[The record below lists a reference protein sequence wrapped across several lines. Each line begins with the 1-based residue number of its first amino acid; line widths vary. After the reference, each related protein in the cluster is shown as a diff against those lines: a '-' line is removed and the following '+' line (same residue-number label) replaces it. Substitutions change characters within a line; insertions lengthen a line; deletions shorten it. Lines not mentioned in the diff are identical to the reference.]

1 MVLLHTRVGTVA
13 ATLFAAL
20 LVWHLRGT
28 VADALLLP
36 WLGAK
41 LAVAVARI
49 VLAQLYARHADRQVH
64 PGFIGPHWQWLMLT
78 MLALDGGLWGLA
90 GWHLVHGPVPVAAL
104 ATAALDGVSCVATFG
119 LQVRLGA
126 TAAYT
131 LPMLLPM
138 ALGLAVR
145 HDEVGW
151 FGAPG
156 QLILAA
162 LLLSTAYGTSRQL
175 TGGMLL
181 RLHAATLLRQ
191 KEDALKLAEDR
202 SAERDRFLA
211 KVSHELRTP
220 LHGMLGLTRLI
231 HLESRDP
238 LNTRRLELVEDSG
251 THLLA
256 LINDLLDVSRIG
268 AGHFVLRE
276 EAFDLAGLLDQ
287 VGEVFALRAADKGL
301 GFTLRL
307 GFTRPQ
313 WVRGDAAR
321 VRQVLNNLLGNAVK
335 FTEQGTI
342 TLEAGPAAAPDR
354 VRLSVI
360 DTGEGIDVASQTRI
374 FQAFQQG
381 QEGRVGPSSEGVGL
395 GLTIAREI
403 AHAMHSDIE
412 VISLPGRGARFT
424 VEPLLPPAKPGDGP
438 ASAPETHA
446 RLPRRVLVAEDDEV
460 NALIVHAFLDGLGVR
475 SERVTDGKQ
484 AVGHALRETE
494 RPDLVLMDCRM
505 PLMDGLAAT
514 AEIRRQERVL
524 GLPRIPILALTATTT
539 DAERRACFDSGMD
552 EVVGKPFTPEQ
563 LAQAM
568 REAMLRRGA
577 PPPAANGDAA
587 AT

>member
-28 VADALLLP
+28 LP
-36 WLGAK
+36 DPWLNAWLGAK
-41 LAVAVARI
+41 VLVAAAR
-49 VLAQLYARHADRQVH
+49 LGHAQAYTRQLRAQPH
-64 PGFIGPHWQWLMLT
+64 PGFVSGRWSWGILGL
-78 MLALDGGLWGLA
+78 LALDGGLWGLA
-90 GWHLVHGPVPVAAL
+90 GWQLAHQPVPVAAL

-138 ALGLAVR
+138 ALGLALR

-156 QLILAA
+156 QLILAG
-162 LLLSTAYGTSRQL
+162 LLLSTAYATSRQL

-181 RLHAATLLRQ
+181 RLHAAILLRQ

-231 HLESRDP
+231 HLEASDP
-238 LNTRRLELVEDSG
+238 ATIHRLELVEDSG

-256 LINDLLDVSRIG
+256 LINDLLEVSSIG

-276 EAFDLAGLLDQ
+276 DAFDLAALLDQ
-287 VGEVFALRAADKGL
+287 VGDVFALRAADKGL
-301 GFTLRL
+301 KFTLRL

-313 WVRGDAAR
+313 WVRGDPAR
-321 VRQVLNNLLGNAVK
+321 LRQVLNNLLGNAVK
-335 FTEQGTI
+335 FTEQGAI
-342 TLEAGPAAAPDR
+342 TLEAGPSATPDR

-360 DTGEGIDVASQTRI
+360 DTGQGIEQDAQARI

-381 QEGRVGPSSEGVGL
+381 QEGRQAPPTEGVGL

-403 AHAMHSDIE
+403 ANAMRSDIE
-412 VISLPGRGARFT
+412 VSSLPGRGSRFT
-424 VEPLLPPAKPGDGP
+424 VEPLLPPARPDDA
-438 ASAPETHA
+438 ASAGAEIHT

-484 AVGHALRETE
+484 AVGHALRETD

-505 PLMDGLAAT
+505 PLMDGLSAT

-539 DAERRACFDSGMD
+539 DAERRACFDCGMD

-568 REAMLRRGA
+568 RDAMARRAGA
-577 PPPAANGDAA
+577 G
-587 AT
+587 

>member
-13 ATLFAAL
+13 ATLFAVL
-20 LVWHLRGT
+20 LAAHLRGT
-28 VADALLLP
+28 VPDHLLLG
-36 WLGAK
+36 WLVAK
-41 LAVAVARI
+41 VAVAATRI
-49 VLAQLYARHADRQVH
+49 VLAQVYARHASRQAR
-64 PGFIGPHWQWLMLT
+64 PGHIAPRWQRAVLGL
-78 MLALDGGLWGLA
+78 LALDGLVWGLA
-90 GWHLVHGPVPVAAL
+90 GWHLAHGPVVVAAL
-104 ATAALDGVSCVATFG
+104 VTAALDGVSCVATFG
-119 LQVRLGA
+119 LQVRLAA

-138 ALGLAVR
+138 ALGLALR
-145 HDEVGW
+145 RDEVGW

-156 QLILAA
+156 QLILVG
-162 LLLSTAYGTSRQL
+162 LLLSTAYASARRL

-191 KEDALKLAEDR
+191 KDDALRLAEDR
-202 SAERDRFLA
+202 SAERERFLA

-238 LNTRRLELVEDSG
+238 LNTRRLELIEDSG

-256 LINDLLDVSRIG
+256 LINDLLEVSRIG

-276 EAFDLAGLLDQ
+276 EPFDLAALLDQ
-287 VGEVFALRAADKGL
+287 VGEVFTLRAADKGL
-301 GFTLRL
+301 KFTLRL

-321 VRQVLNNLLGNAVK
+321 LRQVLNNLLGNAIK
-335 FTEQGTI
+335 FTESGSI
-342 TLEAGPAAAPDR
+342 TLEAGPAATPDR
-354 VRLSVI
+354 VRLSVT
-360 DTGEGIDVASQTRI
+360 DTGEGIAPAVQARI

-381 QEGRVGPSSEGVGL
+381 QEGRMGPSTEGVGL

-412 VISLPGRGARFT
+412 VSSVPGRGARFT
-424 VEPLLPPAKPGDGP
+424 VEPRLPSAHPGESPA
-438 ASAPETHA
+438 AAAELHA

-484 AVGHALRETE
+484 AVGHALRETD
-494 RPDLVLMDCRM
+494 RPELVLMDCRM
-505 PLMDGLAAT
+505 PLMDGLTAT

-524 GLPRIPILALTATTT
+524 GLPRIPILALTATVT
-539 DAERRACFDSGMD
+539 DAERRACLDCGMD
-552 EVVGKPFTPEQ
+552 DVVGKPFTPEQ
-563 LAQAM
+563 LARAM
-568 REAMLRRGA
+568 REALVPRQ
-577 PPPAANGDAA
+577 AA
-587 AT
+587 